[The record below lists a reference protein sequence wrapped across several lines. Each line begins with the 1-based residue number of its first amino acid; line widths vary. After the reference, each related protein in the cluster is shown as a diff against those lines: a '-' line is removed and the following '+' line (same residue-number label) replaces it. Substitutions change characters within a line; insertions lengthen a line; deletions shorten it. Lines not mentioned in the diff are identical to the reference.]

1 MKRFFSVLVALC
13 VCTGFAFAQEPYT
26 ADTTSVMSSV
36 PSSIRPIVN
45 DANPPTPNLAQ
56 PSRSATNILHQG
68 TNSVTFTLALNSQ
81 SQLAALSEVWVWTGA
96 RLYKDGQSDPL
107 GDLDWG
113 GNPDDWGSLGSKTGT
128 NLRMAASGSNR
139 TLTINNIRQFYSIP
153 ANRRIARLSFVARTQ
168 AAPMPCNQ
176 PPARCNQTNNREFSF
191 TTATI
196 TSVRSNDV
204 VTSVNAAPNPFVD
217 NVHIYYNLAKAGNVT
232 MKIFNAMGQ
241 EVKTLL
247 LSEPGVSG
255 ANVIAWYGDDNTG
268 NIMPNGMYMYRI
280 EIDGT
285 MQTGKIILSR

>member
-13 VCTGFAFAQEPYT
+13 VCTGFAFAQEPNT
-26 ADTTSVMSSV
+26 ADTTSVMSST

-45 DANPPTPNLAQ
+45 DGNPPTANQAQ
-56 PSRSATNILHQG
+56 PQRSATNILHQG
-68 TNSVTFTLALNSQ
+68 TNSVTFTLALNNQ
-81 SQLAALSEVWVWTGA
+81 SQLAALPEVWVWTGI
-96 RLYKDGQSDPL
+96 RLYKTGANDPF

-113 GNPDDWGSLGSKTGT
+113 GNVNDWGALT
-128 NLRMAASGSNR
+128 NTQLRMAASGTNR
-139 TLTINNIRQFYSIP
+139 TLTINNIRQFYNVP
-153 ANRRIARLSFVARTQ
+153 ANRQIARISLVARTQ
-168 AAPMPCNQ
+168 AQPMPCNQ
-176 PPARCNQTNNREFSF
+176 PTMRCNQTNNREFSF

-196 TSVRSNDV
+196 TSVRSNEI
-204 VTSVNAAPNPFVD
+204 VTSVNAAPNPFTE

-255 ANVIAWYGDDNTG
+255 ANVIAWGGDDNSG
-268 NIMPNGMYMYRI
+268 NLVSSGMYMYRV

-285 MQTGKIILSR
+285 MQTGKIALNR